1 MTLVNLWIKII
12 KPYTAVIG
20 VTPRRS
26 RRSQNSSQRSVTDM
40 FAAISKRKS
49 VETEVQEQV
58 GDDEQETKRPR
69 IKVEVEDDEGQE
81 ERQR

>member
-1 MTLVNLWIKII
+1 
-12 KPYTAVIG
+12 
-20 VTPRRS
+20 
-26 RRSQNSSQRSVTDM
+26 M

-49 VETEVQEQV
+49 VETEVQKEV
-58 GDDEQETKRPR
+58 VDDEQETKRPR